1 VTLTFRRAAEV
12 DVPAIVAL
20 VESAY
25 RGDVSRVGW
34 TTEADLLDGQR
45 TDAESVV
52 AILRAPGSTVLLA
65 EAGGQLV
72 ACCQLEQRPAAE
84 AYFGMFSV
92 RPHVQAQGMGRQV
105 LAEAE
110 RIALEEWAATSMVM
124 TVLAQ
129 RAELIAWYERRGYR
143 RTGERRPFPYGDA
156 RFGVPRRPDL
166 VFEVLA
172 KRFRGKSD
180 RCATAARELC

>member
-1 VTLTFRRAAEV
+1 MLTFRRASEA

-25 RGDVSRVGW
+25 RGEVSRAGW

-45 TDAESVV
+45 TDAEAV
-52 AILRAPGSTVLLA
+52 ARILATPDSAVLLA
-65 EAGGQLV
+65 EATGRLL
-72 ACCQLEQRPAAE
+72 ACCQLEQRQPAQ

-92 RPHVQAQGMGRQV
+92 QPTGQGQGVGRQV

-110 RIALEEWAATSMVM
+110 RIARDEWGATTMIM

-129 RAELIAWYERRGYR
+129 RSELIAWYERRGYR
-143 RTGERRPFPYGDA
+143 RTGELRPFPYGDE
-156 RFGVPRRPDL
+156 RYGIPRRPDL
-166 VFEVLA
+166 IFAVLA
-172 KRFRGKSD
+172 KPLS
-180 RCATAARELC
+180 APV

>member
-1 VTLTFRRAAEV
+1 VTLTFRRAGDA
-12 DVPAIVAL
+12 DVPSIVAL

-25 RGDVSRVGW
+25 RGDASRIGW

-45 TDAESVV
+45 TDALAV
-52 AILRAPGSTVLLA
+52 AALLRTPGSMVLLA
-65 EAGGQLV
+65 EAAGQLV

-92 RPHVQAQGMGRQV
+92 EPGGQGQGVGRQV

-110 RIALEEWAATSMVM
+110 RIARDEWAATTMVM

-143 RTGERRPFPYGDA
+143 RTGELRPFPYGDQ
-156 RFGVPRRPDL
+156 RFGIPRRPDL

-172 KRFRGKSD
+172 KP
-180 RCATAARELC
+180 LPPQI